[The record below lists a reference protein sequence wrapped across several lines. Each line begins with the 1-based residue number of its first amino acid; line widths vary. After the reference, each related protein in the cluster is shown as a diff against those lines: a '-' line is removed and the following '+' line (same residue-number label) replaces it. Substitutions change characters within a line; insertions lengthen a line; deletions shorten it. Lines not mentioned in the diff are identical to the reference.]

1 MDCIEKF
8 QGMQECF
15 KEHPDVYKGELDEE
29 DDDGE
34 YDEAM
39 AAEKEELVKEIKER
53 REKLGIEADGTSQKR
68 LLEESPSPARES
80 KPKAKS
86 QSKKAAPSNTT
97 DSEASSPKKPA
108 SEAKTSTEGLP
119 ADKENINEGQ
129 KSSTIRKP
137 NSPVVGSTSEESQ
150 KSSTIRKPS
159 PSPVGPTSDEGQE
172 VIPKAAHDALD
183 AKSPDDK
190 KPKP

>member
-29 DDDGE
+29 DDEGE
-34 YDEAM
+34 YDKAM

-53 REKLGIEADGTSQKR
+53 RDKLGIEADGSSQKR
-68 LLEESPSPARES
+68 LLEESPSPTRES
-80 KPKAKS
+80 KPKAKP
-86 QSKKAAPSNTT
+86 QSKKAAPSTTT
-97 DSEASSPKKPA
+97 DSEASPKKPA
-108 SEAKTSTEGLP
+108 PEAKTTTEGLP
-119 ADKENINEGQ
+119 ADKQDINNGQ

-137 NSPVVGSTSEESQ
+137 N
-150 KSSTIRKPS
+150 

-172 VIPKAAHDALD
+172 VIPKAAHDASG

-190 KPKP
+190 KPKPQKTVSE

>member
-1 MDCIEKF
+1 VYSTEEPKGMDCIEKF

-29 DDDGE
+29 DDEGE

-80 KPKAKS
+80 KLKAKP
-86 QSKKAAPSNTT
+86 QSKKAASSTTT

-108 SEAKTSTEGLP
+108 PEAKTTTEGLL
-119 ADKENINEGQ
+119 ADKEDINEGQ

-137 NSPVVGSTSEESQ
+137 NP
-150 KSSTIRKPS
+150 P
-159 PSPVGPTSDEGQE
+159 PAGPTSDEGQE
-172 VIPKAAHDALD
+172 VIPKAAHDASG
-183 AKSPDDK
+183 AKSPNDK